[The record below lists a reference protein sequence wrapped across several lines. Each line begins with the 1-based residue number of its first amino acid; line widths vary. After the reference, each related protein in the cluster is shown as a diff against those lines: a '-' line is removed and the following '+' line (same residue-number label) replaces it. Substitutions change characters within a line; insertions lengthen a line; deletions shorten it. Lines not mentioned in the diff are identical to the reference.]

1 MVESITLQKCTPP
14 SKKAGVIPTATE
26 VEDQGTADAT
36 LGSFE
41 QSGLPA
47 FLHGSWKND
56 CKIIEMQ
63 GIGPFPNDKN
73 KMTVI
78 SLTSETSHTVQML
91 AHGKFACDKNC
102 PRFKE
107 FSMCAHTIV
116 VASQTGKLVDF
127 LGSYETPLER
137 VVSSNIPSGSGKK
150 DNEKSRK
157 RLRKD
162 HPARD
167 VQEYEERVAAG
178 SQERKD
184 EEEEPYELVFVKD
197 TSATTCYGCK
207 GWVRDKPSLPPPPP
221 PFELFIRHR
230 ERRIYKKKGEIKIRI
245 TASPEFVYF
254 HPTNACCAG
263 LSWSVMREGRFIV
276 DDDTKTLLNSSHK
289 RLLFNEFGFSCE

>member
-1 MVESITLQKCTPP
+1 M
-14 SKKAGVIPTATE
+14 
-26 VEDQGTADAT
+26 
-36 LGSFE
+36 
-41 QSGLPA
+41 QSGRLREHA
-47 FLHGSWKND
+47 QYVTSL
-56 CKIIEMQ
+56 KIDFRPRLTAVASRIL
-63 GIGPFPNDKN
+63 K
-73 KMTVI
+73 
-78 SLTSETSHTVQML
+78 SL
-91 AHGKFACDKNC
+91 
-102 PRFKE
+102 
-107 FSMCAHTIV
+107 MCAHTIV

-207 GWVRDKPSLPPPPP
+207 GRVRDKPSLPPPPP
-221 PFELFIRHR
+221 HLTSSYGIMREEFIRR
-230 ERRIYKKKGEIKIRI
+230 KVKSRSE
-245 TASPEFVYF
+245 SPQVQSLSISI
-254 HPTNACCAG
+254 PPMLAVLACHG
-263 LSWSVMREGRFIV
+263 L
-276 DDDTKTLLNSSHK
+276 L
-289 RLLFNEFGFSCE
+289 